1 MHITPEHKTL
11 FYKAATTTVLAAGSL
26 YTPWE
31 TTKIIGSTILT
42 GIGYGIANDL
52 FSCWRC
58 SKHFDNDHITD
69 RSHLRDRPIQGLHP
83 VFNAAVCGMFGYWR
97 VSSIAGTVF
106 AAAARAPL
114 PIFKVKIKA
123 AQITPYLIIGSVLIT
138 FVTQLGNRILKKYVK
153 KTCDIHHATSYGILV
168 TGNILLTT
176 AILTTRIGFKLIK

>member
-1 MHITPEHKTL
+1 MDITPEHKSL
-11 FYKAATTTVLAAGSL
+11 FYKAATTTVLAIGSL

-31 TTKIIGSTILT
+31 TTKIIGSTILAELN
-42 GIGYGIANDL
+42 YGIANDL
-52 FSCWRC
+52 FSSWGC
-58 SKHFDNDHITD
+58 SQHFDNNHITD
-69 RSHLRDRPIQGLHP
+69 CSNLRDRPIQSLP
-83 VFNAAVCGMFGYWR
+83 PIFNAAVCGMFDYWR
-97 VSSIAGTVF
+97 VSSIAGIVF

-123 AQITPYLIIGSVLIT
+123 VQIIPYLIIGSVLIT